1 MSQKVWSKMFLAI
14 EEMRQNKLR
23 YGLILGLLIL
33 IFYLVFFLTGLAYG
47 LMQENKTAVDKWQA
61 DYVLLNSESNRLITA
76 SKIDTALLDQ
86 VDAGDKALIRQQAGV
101 AYVDKDAATDEKE
114 KVNIFAVETDSF
126 IVPNIVE
133 GRLYEKTGE
142 VVVDKTLSE
151 VEDFGIGDQI
161 YLSGSDEKVTIVG
174 YTDNAYFGV
183 APVVYMGFDAF
194 SELMQTDKQ
203 QAATSS
209 LASAIVIR
217 GDVSSV
223 PDELEKVAIADFI
236 EYLPGYKAQ
245 NITFGFM
252 IGFLVVISAIVI
264 GIFIFVL
271 TTQKSPIFGLMK
283 IQGLSNG
290 YISGSVLAQ
299 TFLLAGLGTVVGLAG
314 TYLSSLVLPSA
325 VPFENNWTFYIVIGL
340 ALVIFALLGA
350 SFSVR
355 SIFKVDPLQNLSQ
368 EVVMKTLIFESISKT
383 FQDGSQTITALKPTN
398 FSIEE
403 GEFVAI
409 IGPSGSGKS
418 TFLTLAGGLQTPT
431 TGRVL
436 INQSDY
442 SDLPEKKRAQL
453 RYKDIGFV
461 LQASNLIPF
470 LTVEKQ
476 LTLVDKV
483 NKKTDPNK
491 HQKLLADLGVAHLKN
506 KFPKDLSG
514 GERQRVAIA
523 RALYNDPALI
533 LADEP
538 TASLDSNR
546 AFEVVELLAKEAKER
561 NKSIIMVT
569 HDQRMIEKC
578 DKVYEMKDGVLT
590 QVR

>member
-1 MSQKVWSKMFLAI
+1 
-14 EEMRQNKLR
+14 
-23 YGLILGLLIL
+23 
-33 IFYLVFFLTGLAYG
+33 
-47 LMQENKTAVDKWQA
+47 
-61 DYVLLNSESNRLITA
+61 
-76 SKIDTALLDQ
+76 
-86 VDAGDKALIRQQAGV
+86 
-101 AYVDKDAATDEKE
+101 
-114 KVNIFAVETDSF
+114 
-126 IVPNIVE
+126 
-133 GRLYEKTGE
+133 
-142 VVVDKTLSE
+142 
-151 VEDFGIGDQI
+151 
-161 YLSGSDEKVTIVG
+161 
-174 YTDNAYFGV
+174 
-183 APVVYMGFDAF
+183 
-194 SELMQTDKQ
+194 
-203 QAATSS
+203 
-209 LASAIVIR
+209 
-217 GDVSSV
+217 
-223 PDELEKVAIADFI
+223 
-236 EYLPGYKAQ
+236 
-245 NITFGFM
+245 
-252 IGFLVVISAIVI
+252 
-264 GIFIFVL
+264 
-271 TTQKSPIFGLMK
+271 
-283 IQGLSNG
+283 
-290 YISGSVLAQ
+290 
-299 TFLLAGLGTVVGLAG
+299 
-314 TYLSSLVLPSA
+314 
-325 VPFENNWTFYIVIGL
+325 
-340 ALVIFALLGA
+340 
-350 SFSVR
+350 
-355 SIFKVDPLQNLSQ
+355 
-368 EVVMKTLIFESISKT
+368 MKTLIFENISKT

-398 FSIEE
+398 FSVEE

-418 TFLTLAGGLQTPT
+418 TFLTLAGGLQTST

-442 SDLPEKKRAQL
+442 SDLHEKKRAKL

-483 NKKTDPNK
+483 NKKAEPSKRNE
-491 HQKLLADLGVAHLKN
+491 LLSELGVDHLKN

>member
-1 MSQKVWSKMFLAI
+1 
-14 EEMRQNKLR
+14 
-23 YGLILGLLIL
+23 
-33 IFYLVFFLTGLAYG
+33 
-47 LMQENKTAVDKWQA
+47 
-61 DYVLLNSESNRLITA
+61 
-76 SKIDTALLDQ
+76 
-86 VDAGDKALIRQQAGV
+86 
-101 AYVDKDAATDEKE
+101 
-114 KVNIFAVETDSF
+114 
-126 IVPNIVE
+126 
-133 GRLYEKTGE
+133 
-142 VVVDKTLSE
+142 
-151 VEDFGIGDQI
+151 
-161 YLSGSDEKVTIVG
+161 
-174 YTDNAYFGV
+174 
-183 APVVYMGFDAF
+183 
-194 SELMQTDKQ
+194 
-203 QAATSS
+203 
-209 LASAIVIR
+209 
-217 GDVSSV
+217 
-223 PDELEKVAIADFI
+223 
-236 EYLPGYKAQ
+236 
-245 NITFGFM
+245 
-252 IGFLVVISAIVI
+252 
-264 GIFIFVL
+264 
-271 TTQKSPIFGLMK
+271 
-283 IQGLSNG
+283 
-290 YISGSVLAQ
+290 
-299 TFLLAGLGTVVGLAG
+299 
-314 TYLSSLVLPSA
+314 
-325 VPFENNWTFYIVIGL
+325 
-340 ALVIFALLGA
+340 
-350 SFSVR
+350 
-355 SIFKVDPLQNLSQ
+355 
-368 EVVMKTLIFESISKT
+368 MKTLIFENISKT
-383 FQDGSQTITALKPTN
+383 FQDGSQTITALKPIN

-409 IGPSGSGKS
+409 IGPSGSEKS

-442 SDLPEKKRAQL
+442 SDLPEKKRAKL

-483 NKKTDPNK
+483 NKKADPSKRNE
-491 HQKLLADLGVAHLKN
+491 LLSELGVDHLKN

-590 QVR
+590 QIR